1 MKKANVISL
10 LVACLGIG
18 LLISGCIT
26 IVTKPETVP
35 TIPPAPT
42 LRPANTPEPTPT
54 PTPPPVLIASGTI
67 IIPQTYMA
75 DLDTGIVPAG
85 LKDSAYANV
94 DLWFEAVTP
103 KERYLEPYNGASW
116 AVVGPNAVGYD
127 QCKEMPPT
135 SQRANIND
143 LPSGTYICVTTNEK
157 NTSVVRINNINS
169 AYVGKITIDFMTWRQ
184 P

>member
-1 MKKANVISL
+1 MKKSNVISL
-10 LVACLGIG
+10 LVACLWIG
-18 LLISGCIT
+18 LLIPGCIT
-26 IVTKPETVP
+26 IMTKPEP
-35 TIPPAPT
+35 TPI
-42 LRPANTPEPTPT
+42 NTPAPTPT
-54 PTPPPVLIASGTI
+54 PTNTPAPPPTPMPILIASGTI
-67 IIPQTYMA
+67 AIPQTYMA

-85 LKDSAYANV
+85 QKDSAYANV